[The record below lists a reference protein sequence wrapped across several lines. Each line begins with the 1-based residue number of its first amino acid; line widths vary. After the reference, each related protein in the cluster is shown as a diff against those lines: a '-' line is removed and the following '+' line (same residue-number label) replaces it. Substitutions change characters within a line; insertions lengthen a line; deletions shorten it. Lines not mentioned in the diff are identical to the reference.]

1 MEGFPTPRFVTAP
14 TLACDYLSL
23 RKTSDGSF
31 PKRFSN

>member
-23 RKTSDGSF
+23 SPDYSRLG
-31 PKRFSN
+31 PKVS